1 MRGLGEAMTRREF
14 IALIGGS
21 AAWPLLARAQQ
32 QTPLVGFLNGQ
43 TAAGYTH
50 IVAAFTHG
58 LNETGFVEGQ
68 NVTIEYRWAD
78 QHVDRLPEL
87 AADLVRIHPTVL
99 VATGGSQAAVIA
111 ATKTIPIVMSS
122 GGDPVKLGYVAS
134 LNHPGGNV
142 TGVTIFSADLEAK
155 RLELMNEILPRGAT
169 IGYLYDPNF
178 DFADAG
184 RRNAETAART
194 IGREVRIVEATKD
207 ADLEKAFVTFAEAH
221 VGGVVMAA
229 SALTNNLRDHLLAL
243 TTRLKL
249 PAVHESRE
257 FVVAGGLMS
266 YGTNVP
272 EVYRQIGIYTGRVLK
287 GEKPADLPVLEP
299 TKFDMSINLKTAKAL
314 GIDMPTSILLRANEI
329 IE

>member
-1 MRGLGEAMTRREF
+1 MRRREF
-14 IALIGGS
+14 ITLIGGA
-21 AAWPLLARAQQ
+21 AAWPLASRAQQ
-32 QTPLVGFLNGQ
+32 RTMPLVGFLNAQ
-43 TAAGYTH
+43 TAAGYAH
-50 IVAAFTHG
+50 LAAAFKQG
-58 LNETGFVEGQ
+58 LNESGFVEGQ

-78 QHVDRLPEL
+78 GHLDQLPEL
-87 AADLVRIHPTVL
+87 AAELIRLRPDILVG
-99 VATGGSQAAVIA
+99 TGGANAAAMA
-111 ATKTIPIVMSS
+111 AAKTIPVVVSF

-142 TGVTIFSADLEAK
+142 TGVTIFSAVLEAK

-169 IGYLYDPNF
+169 IGYLYDPDF
-178 DFADAG
+178 DFADVG
-184 RRNAETAART
+184 RRNVETAART
-194 IGREVRIVEATKD
+194 IGREVRIVEARKD
-207 ADLEKAFVTFAEAH
+207 ADLEKAFATLAETH
-221 VGGVVMAA
+221 VGGVVLAA

-243 TTRLKL
+243 TTRLKI

-257 FVVAGGLMS
+257 FVLAGGLMS

-299 TKFDMSINLKTAKAL
+299 TKFDMAINLRTAKVL
-314 GIDMPTSILLRANEI
+314 GIDMPTSILLRANEV

>member
-1 MRGLGEAMTRREF
+1 MKMLTEGRLADSVWWVEDKDYPNRSGEATIYQFYAAPRESAFDPKRDIPYHPPDPFQRTCLTRYDGSCEAWGEAMKRREF
-14 IALIGGS
+14 IALAGG
-21 AAWPLLARAQQ
+21 AATAWPLAARAQQ
-32 QTPLVGFLNGQ
+32 QTPLIGFLNGQ

-50 IVAAFTHG
+50 IVAAFKQG

-111 ATKTIPIVMSS
+111 ATKTIPIVASF

-155 RLELMNEILPRGAT
+155 RLELMNEVLPRGAT
-169 IGYLYDPNF
+169 IGYLYDPSF

-194 IGREVRIVEATKD
+194 IGREVRIVEASKD
-207 ADLEKAFVTFAEAH
+207 ADLEKAFATLAEAH

-229 SALTNNLRDHLLAL
+229 SALTYNLRDHLLAL
-243 TTRLKL
+243 TTRLRL
-249 PAVHESRE
+249 PAVHETRE
-257 FVVAGGLMS
+257 F
-266 YGTNVP
+266 
-272 EVYRQIGIYTGRVLK
+272 
-287 GEKPADLPVLEP
+287 
-299 TKFDMSINLKTAKAL
+299 
-314 GIDMPTSILLRANEI
+314 
-329 IE
+329 